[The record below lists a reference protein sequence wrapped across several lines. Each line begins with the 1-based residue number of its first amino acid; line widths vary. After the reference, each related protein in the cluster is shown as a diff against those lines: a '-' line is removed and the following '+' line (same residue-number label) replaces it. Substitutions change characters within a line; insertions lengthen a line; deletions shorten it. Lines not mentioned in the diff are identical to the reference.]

1 MVDDLDTVVEGLSGR
16 PATLLQL
23 EHALRGRGAAVLILI
38 LSVPFILPI
47 PVPLLATVCGVPMV
61 VMGLRMMIAK
71 DGRLPRFAHR
81 HELSSDMI
89 RRIAKGLRKL
99 LKPVA
104 FLYRPRL
111 GVIFWPVSWRLT
123 GLSIFLAAFMLSL
136 PIPIPFANMIPA
148 IGLIHLAAGLI
159 QRDGL
164 AILVGHA
171 FTLGAYLYLYFI
183 WDTAIE
189 ILSKLIS

>member
-1 MVDDLDTVVEGLSGR
+1 
-16 PATLLQL
+16 
-23 EHALRGRGAAVLILI
+23 
-38 LSVPFILPI
+38 
-47 PVPLLATVCGVPMV
+47 
-61 VMGLRMMIAK
+61 VM
-71 DGRLPRFAHR
+71 
-81 HELSSDMI
+81 
-89 RRIAKGLRKL
+89 
-99 LKPVA
+99 
-104 FLYRPRL
+104 
-111 GVIFWPVSWRLT
+111 FWPLAWRLT

-189 ILSKLIS
+189 ILSKLIL